1 MHTSVT
7 PLLHEVGMLLEVVCL
22 RVFQH
27 HVSAFLEYSLLKNQ
41 SGYCRQQVQI
51 ISRIRV
57 DEVILYVACLDEL
70 EYIAANEVEVLDA

>member
-7 PLLHEVGMLLEVVCL
+7 PLLHEVGMLLKIVCL

-41 SGYCRQQVQI
+41 IGYCRQQVQI
-51 ISRIRV
+51 IWRLRV
-57 DEVILYVACLDEL
+57 DEVILYVACLYDL